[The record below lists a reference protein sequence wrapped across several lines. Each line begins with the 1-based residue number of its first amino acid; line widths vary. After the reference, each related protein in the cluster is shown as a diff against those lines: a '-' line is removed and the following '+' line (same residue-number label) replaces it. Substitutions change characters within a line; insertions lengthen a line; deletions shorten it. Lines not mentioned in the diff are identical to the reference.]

1 MRQMQQF
8 ADGTRLAELLA
19 LVAVAEELSFTR
31 AGARLGRDATVL
43 SRRIRALEAR
53 LGVRLLER
61 TTRAVAPTEAGLDY
75 LARARLI
82 LEAMDDADAAASELN
97 GGEPRGHLRLALPGA
112 FGRLWV
118 APALLDFLVAHP
130 RVTIE
135 ADFSNRYVDL
145 VAERFDL
152 AVRVGALKDDG
163 LVARRI
169 GHRRRLL
176 CASPDYLARQGEP
189 GEPGE
194 PADLRRHACLVF
206 GTAMRPSWTLHGP
219 AGEVAR
225 VPVEARFASRDV
237 ETLQRAAVCGLGIL
251 LSSEWAIGSE
261 LRSGHLVRVLPDWTV
276 PDDGGIYL
284 ITPSSSRHASK
295 TRAFAD
301 FLADRFGNPPWLAQA
316 GDAH

>member
-1 MRQMQQF
+1 MPQMQQS

-31 AGARLGRDATVL
+31 AGVRLGRDATVL

-61 TTRAVAPTEAGLDY
+61 TTRAVAPTEAGSAY
-75 LARARLI
+75 LERARLI
-82 LEAMDDADAAASELN
+82 LEAMDEADAAASDLN
-97 GGEPRGHLRLALPGA
+97 GGEPRGHLRLALPAA

-118 APALLDFLVAHP
+118 APALMDFLVAHP

-189 GEPGE
+189 GEPAE
-194 PADLRRHACLVF
+194 LRRHACLVF
-206 GTAMRPSWTLHGP
+206 GTAMRANWTLHGP

-225 VPVEARFASRDV
+225 VPVGARLASQDV

-251 LSSEWAIGSE
+251 LSSEWAIGPE

-284 ITPSSSRHASK
+284 VTPSSSHHASK

-301 FLADRFGNPPWLAQA
+301 FLADRFRDPPWLAQA

>member
-1 MRQMQQF
+1 MRRMQQF

-31 AGARLGRDATVL
+31 AGVRLGRDATVL

-61 TTRAVAPTEAGLDY
+61 TTRAVAPTEAGSAY
-75 LARARLI
+75 LERARLI
-82 LEAMDDADAAASELN
+82 LEAMDDADDAASELN
-97 GGEPRGHLRLALPGA
+97 GGEPRGHPRLALPGA

-135 ADFSNRYVDL
+135 AEFSNRYVDL
-145 VAERFDL
+145 VAESFDL

-163 LVARRI
+163 LIARRI

-176 CASPDYLARQGEP
+176 CASPDYLCTTGRAARPAAERLPRVRHRRAPELDIARP
-189 GEPGE
+189 GGAKRCRYRSR
-194 PADLRRHACLVF
+194 PALHH
-206 GTAMRPSWTLHGP
+206 GTWRL
-219 AGEVAR
+219 
-225 VPVEARFASRDV
+225 
-237 ETLQRAAVCGLGIL
+237 LQRAAVRGLGIL

-284 ITPSSSRHASK
+284 ITPSSSHHASK

-301 FLADRFGNPPWLAQA
+301 FLAARFRNPPWLAQA
-316 GDAH
+316 